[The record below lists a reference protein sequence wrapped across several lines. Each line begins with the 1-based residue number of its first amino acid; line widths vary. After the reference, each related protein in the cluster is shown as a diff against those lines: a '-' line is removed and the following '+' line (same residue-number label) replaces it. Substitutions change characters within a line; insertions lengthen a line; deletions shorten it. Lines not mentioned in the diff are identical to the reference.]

1 MPRVLLDAM
10 AAGGAE
16 AKRSLTAMME
26 MNKIDIAKIEA
37 TRRG

>member
-1 MPRVLLDAM
+1 M

-16 AKRSLTAMME
+16 AKRVFAAMMDMGE
-26 MNKIDIAKIEA
+26 IDIAKIEA